1 MNSQTPDRP
10 RGWSAGRAAPG
21 HAVQECL
28 RDACT
33 PRHRPDRV
41 AERRS
46 LVCDSLFGDVL
57 QPIWCRSGAST
68 GNCTFASA
76 LLGCTY
82 ELLRERCMFRKLSN
96 VFMRVVLTV
105 SSYLVDTWTRFF
117 PSPGLAEKVC
127 GENSSDLYWAA
138 PAHYDCASF
147 VGGPSSVG
155 VYSSP
160 SMAISRNTE
169 SSIFIILLQK
179 NQWLYIFEILG
190 TSLRLTPLHPAPTP
204 IVCSSAVSSG

>member
-1 MNSQTPDRP
+1 MLIRDELADRP

-21 HAVQECL
+21 HAVRECF

-117 PSPGLAEKVC
+117 PSPGLAEGWPRNGLFVVC
-127 GENSSDLYWAA
+127 VSHMLA
-138 PAHYDCASF
+138 PLCHACREGR
-147 VGGPSSVG
+147 GGH
-155 VYSSP
+155 
-160 SMAISRNTE
+160 
-169 SSIFIILLQK
+169 
-179 NQWLYIFEILG
+179 LG
-190 TSLRLTPLHPAPTP
+190 TRGIGWHGPVWQVLQQPA
-204 IVCSSAVSSG
+204 C

>member
-1 MNSQTPDRP
+1 MRVICVPRYARVRDELADQP
-10 RGWSAGRAAPG
+10 RGWSAARAAPG
-21 HAVQECL
+21 HAVRECL

-117 PSPGLAEKVC
+117 PSPGLFKQ
-127 GENSSDLYWAA
+127 
-138 PAHYDCASF
+138 SF
-147 VGGPSSVG
+147 VKEISRGWRKSIFYLSSFSSVK
-155 VYSSP
+155 SP
-160 SMAISRNTE
+160 SCA
-169 SSIFIILLQK
+169 
-179 NQWLYIFEILG
+179 
-190 TSLRLTPLHPAPTP
+190 PLFGVHVYMYT
-204 IVCSSAVSSG
+204 

>member
-1 MNSQTPDRP
+1 MLNVRCCSRRAAAGFGVHRGCSRSFPLLLLIRDELADRP
-10 RGWSAGRAAPG
+10 RGWSAAGAAPG
-21 HAVQECL
+21 HAVRECF

-105 SSYLVDTWTRFF
+105 SSYLVDMWTRFF
-117 PSPGLAEKVC
+117 PSPGLIVR
-127 GENSSDLYWAA
+127 LFR
-138 PAHYDCASF
+138 P
-147 VGGPSSVG
+147 PSS
-155 VYSSP
+155 S
-160 SMAISRNTE
+160 
-169 SSIFIILLQK
+169 LL
-179 NQWLYIFEILG
+179 FEVCFSFRTAG
-190 TSLRLTPLHPAPTP
+190 RRLAP
-204 IVCSSAVSSG
+204 